1 MYMIL
6 DRMYMILDRM
16 SGFFR
21 MNGMNII

>member
-6 DRMYMILDRM
+6 DRMYWILDRM